1 MVLADCSGRVIGA
14 LTDTTRAGFW
24 SIKMNDVTVTVSIS
38 RRSRLAAAYAL
49 EAIAEAIRSGDVS
62 TLPNNLILG
71 PNGVGLD
78 IQTHE

>member
-1 MVLADCSGRVIGA
+1 
-14 LTDTTRAGFW
+14 
-24 SIKMNDVTVTVSIS
+24 MNDVTVTVSIS